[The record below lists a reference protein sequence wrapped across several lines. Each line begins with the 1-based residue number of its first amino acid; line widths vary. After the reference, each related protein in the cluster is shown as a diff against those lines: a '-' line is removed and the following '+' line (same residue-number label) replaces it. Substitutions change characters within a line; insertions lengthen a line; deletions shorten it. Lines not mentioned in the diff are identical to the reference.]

1 MIGVL
6 TQKTLLV
13 EKAVDR
19 LRQHDH
25 PLGLERRI
33 AVDIRREN
41 LCPFT
46 GEETAVALR
55 WPRRHAGRYG
65 PGLHVGHA
73 GLFRHHPCSRCV
85 LKAGHGGGFDRKEAR
100 VE

>member
-46 GEETAVALR
+46 GEEHCRRLAVAPT
-55 WPRRHAGRYG
+55 WA
-65 PGLHVGHA
+65 
-73 GLFRHHPCSRCV
+73 
-85 LKAGHGGGFDRKEAR
+85 AR
-100 VE
+100 SSP